1 MSEIITSSSNKV
13 IKHVKALSVKKYRD
27 EYGEF
32 IIEGIKLVREAV
44 EYSAAIS
51 YLLVNAEKT
60 EHDGI
65 KGIIEKAEEV
75 GSNVIYLDGKVFDE
89 ISETETPQG
98 VMAIVKKNVFDLEAV
113 LKNTILNVLVL
124 DEVRDPGNM
133 GTIIRTADAC
143 GMDAVIL
150 SKGCADVYG
159 GKVVRSTMGSIF
171 HIPIITGINAPEL
184 ICRMN
189 AMGVLT
195 IGADPYGE
203 VPCTGIEKSDKN
215 AIIIGNES
223 NGLSDEVKASLLV
236 KTRIPMPGK
245 AESLNAGIAAAIMM
259 YEVAVRKT
267 I

>member
-1 MSEIITSSSNKV
+1 MNEMITSSSNKV
-13 IKHVKALSVKKYRD
+13 IKHVKALGVKKYRD

-32 IIEGIKLVREAV
+32 LIEGIKLVREAI
-44 EYSAAIS
+44 EYHAAIS
-51 YLLVNAEKT
+51 YLLVNNEKT
-60 EHDGI
+60 EYEGI
-65 KGIIEKAEEV
+65 KDIIGEAEEK
-75 GSNVIYLDGKVFDE
+75 GSDIIYLDGRVFDG

-98 VMAIVKKNVFDLEAV
+98 IMAVVKKNVFDLEAV
-113 LKNTILNVLVL
+113 LKRTALNVLVL

-171 HIPIITGINAPEL
+171 HIPIITGVNAPEL

-203 VPCTGIEKSDKN
+203 VPCTGIKKTDRN

-223 NGLSDEVKASLLV
+223 NGLSGEVKASLLV
-236 KTRIPMPGK
+236 RTRIPMPGK